1 MNRIFKITILFA
13 SLGVFVGCGT
23 ERVTSDV
30 QPLDQSVSS
39 TNDNVAT
46 NPAEPESTARQDA
59 AENGDPAPV
68 DETPPDTHFMLDR
81 LRESVSSSE
90 WSIAKSPLTWS
101 TFTAD
106 VGKTFSSETAS
117 IVWQKWTAVPTAITL
132 KANTKIKDEIHAA
145 VTAANPGERPVERE
159 FDFKGFRFVVTA
171 SDGDSADTTFVRL
184 SFTDSRYAN

>member
-1 MNRIFKITILFA
+1 MYRTCKITILIA
-13 SLGVFVGCGT
+13 SLAVFTGCGP
-23 ERVTSDV
+23 ERATPDA
-30 QPLDQSVSS
+30 QPLDQSLSS
-39 TNDNVAT
+39 TTENAAT
-46 NPAEPESTARQDA
+46 NPADPESTAQQDA
-59 AENGDPAPV
+59 TEHVDTAPI

-106 VGKTFSSETAS
+106 VGDSFSPDTAS
-117 IVWQKWTAVPTAITL
+117 IVWQKWTTVPTAITL

-145 VTAANPGERPVERE
+145 VTAAKPGERPVERE
-159 FDFKGFRFVVTA
+159 FDFNGFRFVVTA

>member
-1 MNRIFKITILFA
+1 MNLISKITIFA
-13 SLGVFVGCGT
+13 SLAVFVGCGA
-23 ERVTSDV
+23 ERTTTDV

-39 TNDNVAT
+39 TSDNAPT
-46 NPAEPESTARQDA
+46 NPAEPESTAQQDA
-59 AENGDPAPV
+59 AENVEPAPV
-68 DETPPDTHFMLDR
+68 DETHPDTQFMLDR

-106 VGKTFSSETAS
+106 VGETFSSDTAS

-132 KANTKIKDEIHAA
+132 KANTKIKDEINAA
-145 VTAANPGERPVERE
+145 VTEAKPGERPVERE

-184 SFTDSRYAN
+184 SFSDSRYAN